1 MSESHYKG
9 ITAKDAALGIMIGV
23 ETVFKENGFKLTV
36 PLKETRM
43 LMIAE
48 EAVEQAV
55 QTAIAHL
62 QSQLDECRKERDEQQ
77 RIDAAMQPPG
87 GTGDG
92 ETP

>member
-1 MSESHYKG
+1 MLDKSEEDRVRP
-9 ITAKDAALGIMIGV
+9 IIDARV
-23 ETVFKENGFKLTV
+23 
-36 PLKETRM
+36 
-43 LMIAE
+43 
-48 EAVEQAV
+48 
-55 QTAIAHL
+55 AHL

>member
-1 MSESHYKG
+1 MS
-9 ITAKDAALGIMIGV
+9 AQ
-23 ETVFKENGFKLTV
+23 ET
-36 PLKETRM
+36 
-43 LMIAE
+43 
-48 EAVEQAV
+48 
-55 QTAIAHL
+55 IAHL

>member
-1 MSESHYKG
+1 M
-9 ITAKDAALGIMIGV
+9 TPQ
-23 ETVFKENGFKLTV
+23 ET
-36 PLKETRM
+36 
-43 LMIAE
+43 
-48 EAVEQAV
+48 
-55 QTAIAHL
+55 IAHL